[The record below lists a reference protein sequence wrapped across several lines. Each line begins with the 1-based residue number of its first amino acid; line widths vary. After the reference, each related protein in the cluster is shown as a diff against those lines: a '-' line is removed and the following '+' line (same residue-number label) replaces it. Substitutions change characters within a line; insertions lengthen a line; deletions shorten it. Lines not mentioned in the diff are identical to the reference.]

1 MNPTDTQPARTLII
15 QSFRTHD
22 VAPWQARCMQ
32 SVREWALASG
42 YEYEFVDDRL
52 FEFAPAWYR
61 ERCGTQ
67 RLPVTDLARLML
79 LRQALHERGYDR
91 AAWLDADFL
100 VFDPAGFTIAG
111 IDSYAFAREIW
122 LARDISG
129 GLVEAVGVNNSV
141 VVMCRG
147 NPVLDFYIHACQ
159 AVVARCDPS
168 MLQHNAVGT
177 VLLSAIARGMPMPV
191 VDGVGL
197 ISPAIV
203 LELAGA
209 TGQGNELTRLLARRS
224 GPLAAL
230 NLCGSLIGVP
240 VHGIVGSEA
249 DMEAAVKVLLGSR
262 GEVINRLR

>member
-1 MNPTDTQPARTLII
+1 MNPTATLPARTLII

-22 VAPWQARCMQ
+22 VAPWQARCMH

-100 VFDPAGFTIAG
+100 VFDPAGFSIAN
-111 IDSYAFAREIW
+111 IDNYAFAREIW
-122 LARDISG
+122 LARDVAG
-129 GLVEAVGVNNSV
+129 GLVEAMGVNNSV

-159 AVVARCDPS
+159 AVVARRDPAT
-168 MLQHNAVGT
+168 LEHNAVGT
-177 VLLSAIARGMPMPV
+177 LLLSAIARGMPMPV
-191 VDGVGL
+191 VDGAGL

-209 TGQGNELTRLLARRS
+209 PGGNAELTRLLAQRS

-240 VHGIVGSEA
+240 VHGIVASES
-249 DMEAAVKVLLGSR
+249 DMEAAVEVLLTTR